1 MARKARVRRLSIFGS
16 ALAVLIPA
24 VGFAAPPVPLPVQ
37 PVSTR
42 IRIESTC
49 SPAGVS
55 SASLSSPITAVPG
68 LTGTL
73 QVDASLL
80 PSEALVTFS
89 GSGTG
94 SLGSVYFD
102 VFFEADALIPQIG
115 DAMTPVFA
123 SLEDLTESGSLWSVR
138 SIGAAGSRLPAVPSC
153 SPYTNKAAPDSTL
166 LGSPLGDAWGYYSA
180 YDLDLGPWPARTTN
194 PLHLLPGETAHIPIK
209 VAFQLQHA
217 AGSGS
222 FSDSVRLVFRSTPT
236 TIANGDV
243 NGDAQVN
250 VLDTTLIRRAIAG
263 FPNP

>member
-1 MARKARVRRLSIFGS
+1 M
-16 ALAVLIPA
+16 
-24 VGFAAPPVPLPVQ
+24 
-37 PVSTR
+37 
-42 IRIESTC
+42 
-49 SPAGVS
+49 
-55 SASLSSPITAVPG
+55 PG

-80 PSEALVTFS
+80 PSEALITFS